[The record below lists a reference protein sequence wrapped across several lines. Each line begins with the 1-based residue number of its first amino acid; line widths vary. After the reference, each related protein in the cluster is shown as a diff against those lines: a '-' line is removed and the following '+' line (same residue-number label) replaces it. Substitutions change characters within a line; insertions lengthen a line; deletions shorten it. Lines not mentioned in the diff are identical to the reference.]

1 MAFEADKTFMI
12 QAIQLAKK
20 GIGKTKPNPTVGAVL
35 VKQNKVIGQG
45 YHKGPGKDHAEIAA
59 IKNASQSVSDSTLYV
74 TLEPCCHSGRTG
86 PCTDAI
92 IKNNI
97 KRVVVASKDPFSL
110 VNGKG
115 LRILRNAGIDVTTN
129 VLHKEAFA
137 LNKAYFVYHK
147 EKRPYVTLK
156 LAQSLDGKIGTVDGD
171 SKYLS
176 SKESLKFVHQLRMQ
190 SDAVVIGGNTLRTDN
205 PQLTVRMV
213 KGENPYRI
221 ILSKKMDFSDKLFL
235 IRNKDKK
242 TIIAST
248 DQAVKRFIKSKQS
261 SNIIYWSLKS
271 NGDKLDLH
279 DLLAKAYEFEFQF
292 LLFEGGGK
300 LASSLLREK
309 LVDKLI
315 LVITPYIIGKGIDSF
330 CDYEIKNLQSKL
342 SFTSYEYS
350 KVGKDIIFEGYLK
363 K

>member
-1 MAFEADKTFMI
+1 M
-12 QAIQLAKK
+12 QAIKLAKK
-20 GIGKTKPNPTVGAVL
+20 GIGRTKPNPTVGAVL

-59 IKNASQSVSDSTLYV
+59 IKNATQSVTNSTLYV

-86 PCTDAI
+86 PCTDEI
-92 IKNNI
+92 IKSKI
-97 KRVVVASKDPFSL
+97 KRVVIASKDPFSL

-115 LRILRNAGIDVTTN
+115 VRILRKAGIEVTTN
-129 VLHKEAFA
+129 ILHKEAQM
-137 LNKAYFVYHK
+137 LNEGYFVFHK
-147 EKRPYVTLK
+147 EKRPFVTLK
-156 LAQSLDGKIGTVDGD
+156 LAQSLDGKIATVEGD

-221 ILSKKMDFSDKLFL
+221 VLSKRLDFSDKYAL
-235 IRNKDKK
+235 IRNKDNK

-248 DQAVKRFIKSKQS
+248 DRAIKRFIKSKRS
-261 SNIIYWSLKS
+261 SNIIYWSLKPHGNS
-271 NGDKLDLH
+271 IDLN
-279 DLLAKAYEFEFQF
+279 DLLSKAYEFEFHS
-292 LLFEGGGK
+292 LLFEGGAE

-309 LVDKLI
+309 LVDRLI

-330 CDYEIKNLQSKL
+330 VDYEIKNLQSKL
-342 SFTSYEYS
+342 SFSSYEF
-350 KVGKDIIFEGYLK
+350 KEVGKDIVLEGYFK